1 MSKPRPPTEQLAAA
15 VRGRALYT
23 RLYDKATA
31 ELSESKAEAA
41 AMRERCA
48 TLSSALEITTSILE
62 ASADPRLKASAA
74 AARNLL
80 NTAGRAPLL
89 PMKVE
94 TMGVNGGQP

>member
-1 MSKPRPPTEQLAAA
+1 MSKPRNPTEQLAAA

-48 TLSSALEITTSILE
+48 TLASALEITTSILE
-62 ASADPRLKASAA
+62 ASDDPHLKASAT

-80 NTAGRAPLL
+80 KTAGRAPAA
-89 PMKVE
+89 E
-94 TMGVNGGQP
+94 AHQ